1 MKFVTSKI
9 IYVVP
14 IVYALGGNAV
24 AECEDLKTTKAIVDY
39 VCDYN
44 LVSNIQCRMW
54 REDIRQMHHNTE
66 VIVNSFISWKP
77 ELSPEKQTALNY

>member
-1 MKFVTSKI
+1 MKFFRTKI
-9 IYVVP
+9 KYLVP
-14 IVYALGGNAV
+14 LMYLLGGNAI
-24 AECEDLKTTKAIVDY
+24 AECEDIKTTKAIVDY
-39 VCDYN
+39 VCDYS

-77 ELSPEKQTALNY
+77 ELSPEKQTAATY